1 MAGTT
6 GPFDLGKM
14 AFGGLGQMFDGID
27 SVKRAWSMFNAPSAL
42 VPTLDVDELDKR
54 IADLKAVE
62 QWLNLNVSMLHG
74 TIQGLEIQRGTL
86 AAVKAFGA
94 SFSSAMPGASAQPAA
109 GATAAAA
116 PSGWPHPAPASA
128 ASAAQTAA
136 AASTRAP
143 ASAAQ
148 TERPRARSAAAEV
161 SAGGAETCGIGQ
173 AGRRSP
179 GDRRRRLVE
188 PAARHLQSGCAGR
201 ADRHRVAGAG
211 SSGPT
216 RDIARGGGCR
226 PECPAGRRKA
236 CGRAARQIALH
247 DPIAQTLL
255 SGARQTQAR
264 AS

>member
-62 QWLNLNVSMLHG
+62 QWLNLNVSMLRG

-94 SFSSAMPGASAQPAA
+94 SFNSAMPGAAGQSAAA
-109 GATAAAA
+109 AAAAAPAAAA

-128 ASAAQTAA
+128 S
-136 AASTRAP
+136 AAST
-143 ASAAQ
+143 ASTRDQAGAAK
-148 TERPRARSAAAEV
+148 TERPRARSAATEASTDT
-161 SAGGAETCGIGQ
+161 SAQ
-173 AGRRSP
+173 RRSSP
-179 GDRRRRLVE
+179 SK
-188 PAARHLQSGCAGR
+188 PAAAAQGI
-201 ADRHRVAGAG
+201 DAGAWWNLLQGTFNQVAQAALTGTGLPGLAQSVAPTKPRGAAATGQSAPRAGAKSASG
-211 SSGPT
+211 SRAKSSST
-216 RDIARGGGCR
+216 ARS
-226 PECPAGRRKA
+226 RK
-236 CGRAARQIALH
+236 R
-247 DPIAQTLL
+247 
-255 SGARQTQAR
+255 S
-264 AS
+264 

>member
-128 ASAAQTAA
+128 ATAAQTAST
-136 AASTRAP
+136 ASTHAP
-143 ASAAQ
+143 ASATH
-148 TERPRARSAAAEV
+148 TERPRARSAAAAA
-161 SAGGAETCGIGQ
+161 SADTASQ
-173 AGRRSP
+173 KRASSAK
-179 GDRRRRLVE
+179 
-188 PAARHLQSGCAGR
+188 PAAAAPGIDPGAWWNLLQGTFNQVAQAALTGTGLPGLAQTATPAKPRRAATAGQSASR
-201 ADRHRVAGAG
+201 AGAKSASG
-211 SSGPT
+211 SRTKSSSTT
-216 RDIARGGGCR
+216 RS
-226 PECPAGRRKA
+226 RK
-236 CGRAARQIALH
+236 R
-247 DPIAQTLL
+247 
-255 SGARQTQAR
+255 S
-264 AS
+264 

>member
-94 SFSSAMPGASAQPAA
+94 SFSSAMPGASAQPVA
-109 GATAAAA
+109 GASAAAA

-128 ASAAQTAA
+128 ASAAQTAST
-136 AASTRAP
+136 ASTHAP

-148 TERPRARSAAAEV
+148 TERPRARSAAA
-161 SAGGAETCGIGQ
+161 SADTASQ
-173 AGRRSP
+173 KRASSAK
-179 GDRRRRLVE
+179 
-188 PAARHLQSGCAGR
+188 PAAAAPGIDPGAWWNLLQGTFNQVAQAALTGTGLPGLAQTAAPVKPRRAAAAGQSASR
-201 ADRHRVAGAG
+201 AGAKSTSG
-211 SSGPT
+211 SRANSSSTT
-216 RDIARGGGCR
+216 RS
-226 PECPAGRRKA
+226 RK
-236 CGRAARQIALH
+236 R
-247 DPIAQTLL
+247 
-255 SGARQTQAR
+255 S
-264 AS
+264 

>member
-136 AASTRAP
+136 AASTRTP
-143 ASAAQ
+143 ASAAR

-161 SAGGAETCGIGQ
+161 SADTGAQKRAASAKQAAAAPGIDAGAWWNLLQ
-173 AGRRSP
+173 GTFNQVAQAALTGTGLPGLAPAAPPATSRGVAAAGRNAPR
-179 GDRRRRLVE
+179 
-188 PAARHLQSGCAGR
+188 
-201 ADRHRVAGAG
+201 AGA
-211 SSGPT
+211 
-216 RDIARGGGCR
+216 
-226 PECPAGRRKA
+226 K
-236 CGRAARQIALH
+236 RAAG
-247 DPIAQTLL
+247 P
-255 SGARQTQAR
+255 R
-264 AS
+264 AKSPSTTRSRKRS

>member
-62 QWLNLNVSMLHG
+62 LWLNLNVSMLHG

-94 SFSSAMPGASAQPAA
+94 SFSSAMPGTSAQPAA

-128 ASAAQTAA
+128 APAAQTAST
-136 AASTRAP
+136 ASTHAQ
-143 ASAAQ
+143 ASATQ
-148 TERPRARSAAAEV
+148 TERSRARSAATPQAASQKRAS
-161 SAGGAETCGIGQ
+161 SAK
-173 AGRRSP
+173 
-179 GDRRRRLVE
+179 
-188 PAARHLQSGCAGR
+188 PAAAAPGIDPGAWWNLLQGTFNQVAQAALTGTGLPGLAQTATPAKPRSAATAGQSASR
-201 ADRHRVAGAG
+201 AGAKSASG
-211 SSGPT
+211 SRAKSPST
-216 RDIARGGGCR
+216 ARS
-226 PECPAGRRKA
+226 RK
-236 CGRAARQIALH
+236 R
-247 DPIAQTLL
+247 
-255 SGARQTQAR
+255 S
-264 AS
+264 